1 MLREKLIEREN
12 EVSSLNRVQQ
22 ELKENLLQAELTLD
36 SVKTETNETRSEI
49 QLLRSRLAKYEI
61 TFKTENGLLENEV
74 NKQSEELHLLK
85 MEAEEVEV
93 SRVGNKWHSLLF
105 DTKIRNIKC
114 DIIIHASCTLVN
126 TGE

>member
-36 SVKTETNETRSEI
+36 SVKTESTETRSEI
-49 QLLRSRLAKYEI
+49 QMLRSRLAKYEI

-74 NKQSEELHLLK
+74 NKQSEVLHLLK

-93 SRVGNKWHSLLF
+93 SRVGNKWDPLHL
-105 DTKIRNIKC
+105 DTEIRNIKC
-114 DIIIHASCTLVN
+114 DIIIHASFTLVN
-126 TGE
+126 PGE